1 MKALKSME
9 SFYFQRERWCWKVTQ
24 EASTIDS
31 VQGNQR
37 IANPERTYL
46 LFNLQSDVIST

>member
-1 MKALKSME
+1 ME
-9 SFYFQRERWCWKVTQ
+9 LFYFQRERWCWNVTE

-37 IANPERTYL
+37 IANPEKTNL
-46 LFNLQSDVIST
+46 LSNLQSNVINT